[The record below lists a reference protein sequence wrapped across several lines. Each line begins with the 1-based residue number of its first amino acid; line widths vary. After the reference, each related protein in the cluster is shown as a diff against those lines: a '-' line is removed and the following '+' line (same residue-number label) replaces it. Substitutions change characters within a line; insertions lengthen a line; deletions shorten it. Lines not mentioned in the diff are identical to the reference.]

1 MTTESVARK
10 QKKLT
15 LYEQS
20 FTPCPEHTPDVDIDS
35 GELCPNGHSTERIYP
50 CRCLRVTWRTFL
62 AHSPTV
68 KGCADCQQA
77 THETARVYAIGQAH
91 KRQPISFRPTDLRWW
106 YQRTA
111 ERASYGQWG
120 MRLIDWR
127 RAVADWGLA

>member
-20 FTPCPEHTPDVDIDS
+20 FTPCPEHTPNVNLDEINPS
-35 GELCPNGHSTERIYP
+35 CPQWARHSARP
-50 CRCLRVTWRTFL
+50 CTCLRVTYRVQL

-91 KRQPISFRPTDLRWW
+91 KRQPITFRLNDLYWW
-106 YQRTA
+106 YQYP
-111 ERASYGQWG
+111 SPDWLV
-120 MRLIDWR
+120 RLKDWS